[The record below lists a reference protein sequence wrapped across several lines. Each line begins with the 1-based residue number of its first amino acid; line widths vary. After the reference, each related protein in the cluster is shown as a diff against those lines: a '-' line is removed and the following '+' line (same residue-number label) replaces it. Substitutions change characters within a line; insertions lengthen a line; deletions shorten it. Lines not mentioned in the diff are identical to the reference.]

1 MIERQIVLDGRTWTV
16 SLAGRFT
23 VYGRDEVPVVFEHRA
38 ADGTRLRR
46 LSRFSPL
53 GSRER
58 EQALAELSEAALA
71 ALWRQ
76 SQEEWT
82 SPELGYVRR

>member
-1 MIERQIVLDGRTWTV
+1 MIERKIVIDGRAWTAT
-16 SLAGRFT
+16 LTGRFT

-38 ADGTRLRR
+38 ADGTRVRR

-58 EQALAELSEAALA
+58 DQALAELTDAELA
-71 ALWRQ
+71 TLWRQ